1 MKNSDGRSN
10 LQSRTQSLLTSYRAC
25 PPFLSSMRSKKLE
38 GSGYEMVKLGVQTAG
53 CNKSFLSLVF
63 VLTQVHI
70 GQWSSLP
77 VPLAYL
83 KFNYYSR
90 VGVELF
96 CLPSLFLAEILLSS
110 TTLPSLRFSALSVF
124 HLPSLCE
131 LLRISHF

>member
-10 LQSRTQSLLTSYRAC
+10 LQSRTQSLLTSYCAC

-70 GQWSSLP
+70 GLLTI